1 MKESRLKFLIET
13 EKEKEGYSKTVK
25 SLLLAC
31 DRVPELKKC
40 SEGALSDLITVEG
53 KYQVAIEMTLG
64 AALQNIVTNTE
75 QDAKKLVEYLREN
88 KLGRASF
95 LPITSVKGK
104 RLDKISK
111 SGIKSEILIASDAIK
126 TDKKYEQI
134 ILSLLGRT
142 VIVEEMQD
150 AIDLAKQNNYAFKIV
165 TLKGD
170 VINPSGA
177 ISGGSYTQKTV
188 NILGRKGQIED
199 LQKELKMLETNITEL
214 TNNKKKYE
222 ANSEL
227 YDEELEG
234 LRQNLQE
241 INITFATDEQK
252 LVAVEENLQKL
263 RDRIDKNKQEIE
275 EIEKEKQDN
284 VQKKTEMNTSLEQN
298 QEIMG
303 KLKAEIDEF
312 AKLNS
317 DNQKYI
323 DDLNF
328 DVTNLKISVSSFN
341 ESELSI
347 DEMVERVNQDIENN
361 KQSILNKQNA
371 MEDITKEDEE
381 LKNKILEYEQAIK
394 ELDEKMSNS
403 DENVNKLKEERLSKN
418 KKLEES
424 EAELA
429 SKMQVLDGLKE
440 EIIKIGI
447 KRDKV
452 KEDIDKDTNRLWEE
466 YEITPNNAKD
476 FKRPENVANTTKK
489 VNEIRN
495 KIKDL
500 GSVNIDAIAEY
511 KEVSKRYDFMCE
523 QRLDIENTMAK
534 LRDVIGEMMKIMKD
548 QFTTQFTIINKDFGE
563 VFKEL
568 FGGGRA
574 SLILED
580 ENNVLECG
588 IEIIVQPPGKK
599 LQNMTLLS
607 RRRKSIHSHSLTI
620 CNAKNKSISI
630 LCTR

>member
-607 RRRKSIHSHSLTI
+607 RRRKSIHSNSLTI